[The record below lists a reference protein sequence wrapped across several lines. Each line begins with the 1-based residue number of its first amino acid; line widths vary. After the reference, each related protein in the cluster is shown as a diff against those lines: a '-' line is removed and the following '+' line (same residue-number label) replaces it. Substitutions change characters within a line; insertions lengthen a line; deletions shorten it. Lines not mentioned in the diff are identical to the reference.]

1 MKGRIEVY
9 FYQGGSE
16 NPIATNEKNI
26 EVASGEDTEE
36 IKTTALAS
44 VSKSLAVASAVA
56 VASVIAIQKVASSV
70 QTYADIYA
78 DYTGDYVASN
88 NLRNLNSALSVITN
102 PIGSSL
108 NAVRHL
114 IDVRKSNLNAELLR
128 SRTGN
133 STFDNSQG
141 GQWWNYI
148 WLEKEIK

>member
-9 FYQGGSE
+9 FYQGGSA
-16 NPIATNEKNI
+16 NAISTSEKNI

-70 QTYADIYA
+70 QTFADIYA

>member
-9 FYQGGSE
+9 FYQGGSGS
-16 NPIATNEKNI
+16 PIATSENNI
-26 EVASGEDTEE
+26 EIASGEDTEE

-44 VSKSLAVASAVA
+44 VSKSLAVAGAVA

-102 PIGSSL
+102 PIGASI

-128 SRTGN
+128 SRKSN
-133 STFDNSQG
+133 C
-141 GQWWNYI
+141 
-148 WLEKEIK
+148 

>member
-16 NPIATNEKNI
+16 NTIATSEKNI

-36 IKTTALAS
+36 IKTTALSS

-70 QTYADIYA
+70 QTFADIYA

>member
-16 NPIATNEKNI
+16 NAIATNEKNI

-44 VSKSLAVASAVA
+44 VSKSLAVARAVA
-56 VASVIAIQKVASSV
+56 AASVITIQKVASSV
-70 QTYADIYA
+70 QTFADIYA

>member
-9 FYQGGSE
+9 FYQGESG
-16 NPIATNEKNI
+16 NPIATSEKNI

-70 QTYADIYA
+70 QTFADIYA

>member
-16 NPIATNEKNI
+16 NAIATNEKNI

-70 QTYADIYA
+70 QTFADIYA

-88 NLRNLNSALSVITN
+88 SLRNLNSALSVITN

>member
-1 MKGRIEVY
+1 M
-9 FYQGGSE
+9 
-16 NPIATNEKNI
+16 
-26 EVASGEDTEE
+26 
-36 IKTTALAS
+36 
-44 VSKSLAVASAVA
+44 
-56 VASVIAIQKVASSV
+56 
-70 QTYADIYA
+70 QTFADIYA

-141 GQWWNYI
+141 GQ
-148 WLEKEIK
+148 

>member
-9 FYQGGSE
+9 FYKGGSE
-16 NPIATNEKNI
+16 NAIATNEKNI

-70 QTYADIYA
+70 QTFADIYA

>member
-16 NPIATNEKNI
+16 NAIATNEKNI

-70 QTYADIYA
+70 QTFADIYD

>member
-9 FYQGGSE
+9 FYQGGGA
-16 NPIATNEKNI
+16 NAIATNEKNI

-70 QTYADIYA
+70 QTFADIYA

>member
-9 FYQGGSE
+9 FYQGGSGS
-16 NPIATNEKNI
+16 TFSTSEKSV

-44 VSKSLAVASAVA
+44 ASKSLAVAGAVA

-141 GQWWNYI
+141 GQ
-148 WLEKEIK
+148 

>member
-9 FYQGGSE
+9 FYQGGSGS
-16 NPIATNEKNI
+16 PIASSENNI

-36 IKTTALAS
+36 IKNTALVS

-102 PIGSSL
+102 PIGASI

-133 STFDNSQG
+133 STLDNSQG
-141 GQWWNYI
+141 GQ
-148 WLEKEIK
+148 

>member
-16 NPIATNEKNI
+16 NAISTNEKNI

-56 VASVIAIQKVASSV
+56 VVSVIAIQKVASSV
-70 QTYADIYA
+70 QTYVDIYA

>member
-9 FYQGGSE
+9 FYQGGSG
-16 NPIATNEKNI
+16 NPIATSEKNI

-44 VSKSLAVASAVA
+44 ASKFLAVASAVA

-70 QTYADIYA
+70 QTFEDIYA

-141 GQWWNYI
+141 GQ
-148 WLEKEIK
+148 

>member
-16 NPIATNEKNI
+16 NAIATNEKNI

-44 VSKSLAVASAVA
+44 VSKSLAVVSAVA

-70 QTYADIYA
+70 QTFADIYA